1 MKSIITKIH
10 QEASTEAL
18 ARLINHES
26 VATSDGTTNPPF
38 GQGIAL
44 CLKEALQI
52 CKELGMTTYEDPAGF
67 YGFADYGVGA
77 ELVAVVCHLDVVP
90 AGDVTLWKTD
100 PFVATIKE
108 GVMYGRGSQDD
119 KGPTIASLF
128 GFKAVVDAGYQFNK
142 RIRFIFSTDE
152 ETLWRCMAAYNKK
165 EEQPTMGFVPD
176 GSFPL
181 VFAEKGL
188 LQVELIGP
196 GSSDIQLQAGD
207 ALNVVPAKACYHGSE
222 LTAVMKKLT
231 QLGIE
236 FDLTET
242 EVTVKGK
249 AVHASVA
256 QLGENAIN
264 LLAMGLAPAVPHPAL
279 TFLAEQIG
287 KQTNGATL
295 FGEISDDVSGE
306 LTFNVGLLNV
316 SDESS
321 TIGIDMRLPV
331 KSDKEALMKQL
342 AKVAESYGLT
352 LKEFDYVPAI
362 YVPKESPLI
371 QTLLK
376 VYREKTGDL
385 TEPMTSGGATLART
399 MDNLVAFGAH
409 FPESKSLAHQANEG
423 QVLSEMYQ
431 AMDIYASAII
441 ELACEK

>member
-1 MKSIITKIH
+1 M
-10 QEASTEAL
+10 
-18 ARLINHES
+18 
-26 VATSDGTTNPPF
+26 
-38 GQGIAL
+38 
-44 CLKEALQI
+44 
-52 CKELGMTTYEDPAGF
+52 
-67 YGFADYGVGA
+67 
-77 ELVAVVCHLDVVP
+77 
-90 AGDVTLWKTD
+90 
-100 PFVATIKE
+100 
-108 GVMYGRGSQDD
+108 
-119 KGPTIASLF
+119 
-128 GFKAVVDAGYQFNK
+128 
-142 RIRFIFSTDE
+142 
-152 ETLWRCMAAYNKK
+152 
-165 EEQPTMGFVPD
+165 
-176 GSFPL
+176 
-181 VFAEKGL
+181 
-188 LQVELIGP
+188 
-196 GSSDIQLQAGD
+196 
-207 ALNVVPAKACYHGSE
+207 NVVPAQARYHGLE
-222 LTAVMKKLT
+222 LTAVMKNLT
-231 QLGIE
+231 QLGID
-236 FDLTET
+236 FDSSET

-264 LLAMGLAPAVPHPAL
+264 LLAMGLAPAVSHPTL

-321 TIGIDMRLPV
+321 TIGIDMRIPV

-362 YVPKESPLI
+362 YVPKESSLI

-409 FPESKSLAHQANEG
+409 FPESKAWPIKRTKG
-423 QVLSEMYQ
+423 KY
-431 AMDIYASAII
+431 
-441 ELACEK
+441 